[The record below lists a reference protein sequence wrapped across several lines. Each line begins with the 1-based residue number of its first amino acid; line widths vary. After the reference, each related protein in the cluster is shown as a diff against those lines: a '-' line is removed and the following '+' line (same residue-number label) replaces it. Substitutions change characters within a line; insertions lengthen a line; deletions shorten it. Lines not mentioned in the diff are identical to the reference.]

1 MSVRVPCLGRLN
13 LLFLVLLEENMC
25 KGPRGHRP
33 TGTTCEKGFVG
44 ACALA
49 RRKSPYSAPPWALL
63 EWVSMNVSLGASP
76 GRLPLVTEGYVSAC
90 ALALTLILVL
100 RMRSSSL
107 VLS

>member
-1 MSVRVPCLGRLN
+1 MAIARQVLLAKKSLSVRVPWLW
-13 LLFLVLLEENMC
+13 EESVQC
-25 KGPRGHRP
+25 
-33 TGTTCEKGFVG
+33 
-44 ACALA
+44 
-49 RRKSPYSAPPWALL
+49 PPWALL